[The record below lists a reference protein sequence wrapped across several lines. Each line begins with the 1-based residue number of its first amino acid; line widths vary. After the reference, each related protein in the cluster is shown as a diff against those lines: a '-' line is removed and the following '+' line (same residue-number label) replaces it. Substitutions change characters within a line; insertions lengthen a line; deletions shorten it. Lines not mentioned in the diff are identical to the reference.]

1 MKSTAAPL
9 ASPTLPLKSDDRAG
23 KYLGFRLGKDEF
35 AIQVLRVRE
44 IMGLQEVTVVPQT
57 PAYLKGVMN
66 LRGRA
71 IPVIDLKMKLGM
83 PVSEPSP
90 RASTIVVH
98 LESEGGRLLMGILV
112 DGISEV
118 LTLKAGEFESPLP
131 DGHEALGPYL
141 LGVARIKGRPK
152 LLLDINL
159 VLTPHEL
166 HNLEAV
172 LV

>member
-1 MKSTAAPL
+1 MKPTAAHPSS
-9 ASPTLPLKSDDRAG
+9 ATTPPKPDERAG
-23 KYLGFRLGKDEF
+23 KYLGFRLGRDEF

-44 IMGLQEVTVVPQT
+44 IMGLQEMTIVPQT
-57 PAYLKGVMN
+57 PAYMKGVMN

-71 IPVIDLKMKLGM
+71 IPVIDLKLKLGL
-83 PVSEPSP
+83 PESEPGP
-90 RASTIVVH
+90 RSSTIVVH

-118 LTLKAGEFESPLP
+118 LTLKAGEFESALP
-131 DGHEALGPYL
+131 AGHEQLTPYL
-141 LGVARIKGRPK
+141 LGVAKIKGRPK
-152 LLLDINL
+152 LLLDISS

-172 LV
+172 TV

>member
-1 MKSTAAPL
+1 MKSTAVHL
-9 ASPTLPLKSDDRAG
+9 SSASVPPKPDERAG
-23 KYLGFRLGKDEF
+23 QYLGFRLGRDEF

-44 IMGLQEVTVVPQT
+44 IMGLQEITIVPQT
-57 PAYLKGVMN
+57 PAYLKGVMS

-71 IPVIDLKMKLGM
+71 IPVIDLKLKLGM
-83 PVSEPSP
+83 PESEPGP
-90 RASTIVVH
+90 RSSTIVVH
-98 LESEGGRLLMGILV
+98 LESEGGRLLVGILV

-118 LTLKAGEFESPLP
+118 LTLKAGEFENPLP
-131 DGHEALGPYL
+131 AGHEQLTPYL
-141 LGVARIKGRPK
+141 LGVAKIKGRHK

-172 LV
+172 II